1 MKYDGEI
8 IIEIWERII
17 HVLSM
22 LTRALNVTAGVTLY
36 HVATGL
42 LPFRPHG
49 GRRNKETMYRITTEK
64 QPGVIS
70 GVQTAENGAIEWSK
84 DLPNTC
90 QLSL

>member
-1 MKYDGEI
+1 MY
-8 IIEIWERII
+8 
-17 HVLSM
+17 L
-22 LTRALNVTAGVTLY
+22 LCAGVTLF

-42 LPFRPHG
+42 LPFRPYG

-70 GVQTAENGAIEWSK
+70 GVQTSDNGPIDWSK
-84 DLPNTC
+84 DLPVTC